1 MRFRPGDLLAWVLA
15 VTASVLIV
23 VFATFLMWDWY
34 AKDFSRLRWAIFA
47 EQEIHTLSPI
57 AEAAFAVLVAAIPA
71 TFITRYFRSSRGD
84 LEFSA
89 LGIKFKGPAG
99 PILLWVIS
107 FLAVAAFMLLL
118 MKRSTG

>member
-15 VTASVLIV
+15 VTASALIV

-34 AKDFSRLRWAIFA
+34 YKDFSRLWGAAVFDRDVR
-47 EQEIHTLSPI
+47 TVSPI
-57 AEAAFAVLVAAIPA
+57 VDAVFAVFIAAIPA

-89 LGIKFKGPAG
+89 LGVKFKGPAG
-99 PILLWVIS
+99 PILLWVVS
-107 FLAVAAFMLLL
+107 FLAVAAFILSLLL
-118 MKRSTG
+118 S